1 MNEPLILMCVLLVG
15 MLLGAVFFGGLWWTV
30 DKAASSKQP
39 AVLFLF
45 SLLIRLSI
53 VLVGFYFMGRGHWE
67 RFLICLLGF
76 IMARFIVIRLTRN
89 IKEQHILKT
98 KEGHY
103 AP

>member
-45 SLLIRLSI
+45 SLLIRLS
-53 VLVGFYFMGRGHWE
+53 WE